1 MKKQFLKIYNT
12 FKLDFYRSLN
22 FGEEENALTVSESF
36 CLEVINGLRKP
47 TVRDVANF
55 MKISQPNAA
64 YKISNLEDKGYI
76 VKQQSKE
83 DKRVYYLNVT
93 KKYDK
98 FSQNKNKH
106 LIEILD
112 ELEEKLSSSDLQKLE
127 YILKIMYESLPTADD
142 LLKKTNK

>member
-1 MKKQFLKIYNT
+1 MKKQFLRLYSR
-12 FKLDFYRSLN
+12 FKLDFYSSMN
-22 FGEEENALTVSESF
+22 MEEDDSTLTVSESF
-36 CLEVINGLRKP
+36 CLEVINGLKKP

-64 YKISNLEDKGYI
+64 YKISNLERKGYI

-98 FSQNKNKH
+98 FSQRKNKH
-106 LIEILD
+106 LIDVLD
-112 ELEEKLSSSDLQKLE
+112 SLEEKLSSEDLKKTEEVLKL
-127 YILKIMYESLPTADD
+127 LYESLPNDNN
-142 LLKKTNK
+142 LLK

>member
-93 KKYDK
+93 KKYDE
-98 FSQNKNKH
+98 FSQKKNKH

-127 YILKIMYESLPTADD
+127 DVLKIMYESLPTADD

>member
-1 MKKQFLKIYNT
+1 MKKEFLKIYNT

-22 FGEEENALTVSESF
+22 FGDEENALTVSESF
-36 CLEVINGLRKP
+36 CLEVINGLEKP

-64 YKISNLEDKGYI
+64 YKISNLENKGYI
-76 VKQQSKE
+76 TKQQSKE

-93 KKYDK
+93 NKYDK
-98 FSQNKNKH
+98 FSQGKNKH

-112 ELEEKLSSSDLQKLE
+112 DLEKKLSSADLEKTKEVLE
-127 YILKIMYESLPTADD
+127 VMYESLPTADD
-142 LLKKTNK
+142 LLKK